1 MKLKTVKKISTYL
14 MLSTVALTFTMC
26 QNTGES
32 VKKDLTNFKN
42 KTKKE
47 TKNIETKTTDLTE
60 SASQEAKTNYALT
73 NARVSLLKSQI
84 ALEINKSKQNTEAE
98 LDNAIK
104 YLSEAK
110 STADEKTK
118 TEIDLLETKVNTAK
132 NSVVQKKKDALD
144 NVSTAA
150 NETNI
155 ISKKY
160 NDKFQIIKEKN
171 ITTINSKYAKLRA
184 EEALL
189 KAKIAAQSKETF
201 TQAEAYLE
209 EANEWYIQSK
219 KNVTTKINP
228 YMDKIQKDIADAKA
242 SLEKK
247 DKKARD
253 KIADILQKTKEF
265 VNED

>member
-14 MLSTVALTFTMC
+14 ILSTVAFTFTMC
-26 QNTGES
+26 QNTGEGA
-32 VKKDLTNFKN
+32 KKDLNNLKK
-42 KTKKE
+42 KTEKE
-47 TKNIETKTTDLTE
+47 VKSIETKTTDLAE

-73 NARVSLLKSQI
+73 NARVALLKSQI

-118 TEIDLLETKVNTAK
+118 VEIDLLEAKVNTAK
-132 NSVVQKKKDALD
+132 NSVVQKKDDALD

-150 NETNI
+150 NEAKI
-155 ISKKY
+155 MSKKY
-160 NDKFQIIKEKN
+160 NDEFQTIKEKN
-171 ITTINSKYAKLRA
+171 ITTVNRKYAELRA

-189 KAKIAAQSKETF
+189 KAKIAAQSEETF
-201 TQAEAYLE
+201 AQAEAYLE

-219 KNVTTKINP
+219 KYVTTKINP
-228 YMDKIQKDIADAKA
+228 YVDKLQKDIADAKV

-247 DKKARD
+247 DKEARN
-253 KIADILQKTKEF
+253 KIADILQKAKEF